1 MVDNGVV
8 HLIDDDE
15 DVRRSLAFL
24 LGTAGQAVLVYES
37 AEAFL
42 EQYRPGQRACVV
54 SDVRMSGMDGI
65 ELLKRLHACDPSLA
79 VIVMTGH
86 ADVPLAVEA
95 MKAGAADFIE
105 KPFSDDVLL
114 AAIGA
119 AFARL
124 SRSGQENG
132 GLKFRA
138 RLEMLSEREE
148 QVLDG
153 LLAGKPN
160 KVIAHDL
167 GISARTVEVHR
178 AHVMTKTGVSSL
190 SELVRLCLLAGRM
203 PAACVESK
211 RDGRL

>member
-1 MVDNGVV
+1 MSDSMSGTMSNRGVV

-24 LGTAGQAVLVYES
+24 LGTAGQAVLVYET
-37 AEAFL
+37 ADAFL
-42 EQYRPGQRACVV
+42 DQFEPGPRACVV
-54 SDVRMSGMDGI
+54 TDVRMPGTDGL
-65 ELLKRLHACDPSLA
+65 ELLKALRARDTQVP
-79 VIVMTGH
+79 VILMTGH

-95 MKAGAADFIE
+95 MKAGATDFIE
-105 KPFSDDVLL
+105 KPFSDEVLL
-114 AAIGA
+114 ASIRA

-124 SRSGQENG
+124 SQADAADAA
-132 GLKFRA
+132 LVKFKA
-138 RLEMLSEREE
+138 RLASLSDREV

-153 LLAGKPN
+153 LLAGNPN

-167 GISARTVEVHR
+167 GISPRTVEVHR

-203 PAACVESK
+203 V
-211 RDGRL
+211 